1 MPEAEAGEGEV
12 AHAYGTAAGGGCGNS
27 VVREAVGGSG
37 RGEGRGGPELL
48 GAAGPAG
55 RESPRPFNV
64 PGRPSGALELVS
76 LRPGRLSLRPRLVS
90 AGRRAGSRPQPLEEL
105 GGAGGGQRCLDCTQG
120 RGEVTWGFTA
130 QCHS

>member
-37 RGEGRGGPELL
+37 RGEGRVGPELL

-64 PGRPSGALELVS
+64 PGRPSGALGLVS
-76 LRPGRLSLRPRLVS
+76 LRPGRLS
-90 AGRRAGSRPQPLEEL
+90 
-105 GGAGGGQRCLDCTQG
+105 QG
-120 RGEVTWGFTA
+120 RGSSPPAEGPVVGRSRWRSSAGLAGGRGAWTA
-130 QCHS
+130 LRGEGR